1 MFTFIKEYF
10 RKRAQTK
17 AYKKLH
23 MGLLD
28 NPQLMYDTRKKFEA
42 AFGVNQINRTRVQW
56 VRLVNVYGAETV
68 AKMEAMT
75 PTEVMQKTKETYK
88 MKVLRELSRN

>member
-10 RKRAQTK
+10 RKRSQTK

-23 MGLLD
+23 TALLD
-28 NPQLMYDTRKKFEA
+28 NPQLMHDTKKRFES

-56 VRLVNVYGAETV
+56 VRLVNVYGVETV
-68 AKMEAMT
+68 AKMESMT
-75 PTEVMQKTKETYK
+75 PDEVMRKTKENYK
-88 MKVLRELSRN
+88 MKVLRELSRR

>member
-10 RKRAQTK
+10 RKRSQTK
-17 AYKKLH
+17 AYKKLIA
-23 MGLLD
+23 GLMA
-28 NPQLMYDTRKKFEA
+28 NPKLLIDTKAKFEK

-56 VRLVNVYGAETV
+56 VRLVNVYGVETV

-75 PTEVMQKTKETYK
+75 PEEVMSKTKETFRL
-88 MKVLRELSRN
+88 KVLKELCRN

>member
-17 AYKKLH
+17 AYNKIKA
-23 MGLLD
+23 GLLS
-28 NPQLMYDTRKKFEA
+28 NPKLLIDTKAKFEK

-56 VRLVNVYGAETV
+56 ERLVKVYGVDEV
-68 AKMEAMT
+68 AKKENMT
-75 PTEVMQKTKETYK
+75 PEEVMSKTKETFRLQ
-88 MKVLRELSRN
+88 VLKELCRN